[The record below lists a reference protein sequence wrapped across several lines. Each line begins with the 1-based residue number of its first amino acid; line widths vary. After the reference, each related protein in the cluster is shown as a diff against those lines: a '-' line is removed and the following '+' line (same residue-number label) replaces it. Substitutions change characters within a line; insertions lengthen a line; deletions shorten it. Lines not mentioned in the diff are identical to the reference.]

1 MEYRRQDYKNYTR
14 PMSIYEV
21 HAGSWRR
28 IQEGKEQAST
38 AEEREFGRM
47 LTYRELADQLIPYV
61 KEHHFS
67 HIELMPL
74 TEHPFDGSWGY
85 QATGYFSATSRY
97 VDPY

>member
-38 AEEREFGRM
+38 AEEREFGRIGP
-47 LTYRELADQLIPYV
+47 LGTVVIPV
-61 KEHHFS
+61 RF
-67 HIELMPL
+67 
-74 TEHPFDGSWGY
+74 
-85 QATGYFSATSRY
+85 RY
-97 VDPY
+97 GE